1 MIDLSA
7 SADPEILLATRA
19 LTQVDAAAQAAGVD
33 YLVVGA
39 TARTILSL
47 GLIGRSPERA
57 TRDVDIAAE
66 VSSWADFRRL
76 AGQLEKHGRGEHSFL
91 VEGIEVD
98 VLPYGGIEQAD
109 RTILWPDDH
118 RMNVRGMREAVASAE
133 SVLLPGGLTVRV
145 PAVPALALL
154 KLLTW
159 WDRRVLTTRD
169 AIDLATMIS
178 WYSSGTY
185 FDLLYDEYVDLLG
198 RFGFDHELAGAW
210 LLGSQLPG
218 LLDDEGVQVLLRIV
232 EDDDVLGRLAND
244 ARAVRA
250 PELMRAMGAGIR
262 DAAGSLDG

>member
-7 SADPEILLATRA
+7 SANPEILLATRA
-19 LTQVDAAAQAAGVD
+19 LTRVDAVARAAGVD

-47 GLIGRSPERA
+47 GLIGRPPERA

-66 VSSWADFRRL
+66 VGTWADFERL
-76 AGQLEKHGRGEHSFL
+76 VGKLEKRGRSEHSFL

-98 VLPYGGIEQAD
+98 VVPYGGIERED

-118 RMNVRGMREAVASAE
+118 RMSVRGLSEAVASAE
-133 SVLLPGGLTVRV
+133 TVLLPGGLTVQV

-159 WDRRVLTTRD
+159 WERRALTTRD

-178 WYSSGTY
+178 WYSSGTCL
-185 FDLLYDEYVDLLG
+185 DLLYEEQLDLLG
-198 RFGFDHELAGAW
+198 RYEFDPALAGAW
-210 LLGSQLPG
+210 LLGSQLPA
-218 LLDDEGVQVLLRIV
+218 LLDQDGVRVLLRIA
-232 EDDDVLGRLAND
+232 EDGDVLGRLAND
-244 ARAVRA
+244 ARAPRA
-250 PELMRAMGAGIR
+250 PELMHAMGAGIR
-262 DAAGSLDG
+262 DAARSLDG